1 MIRASLGHMKA
12 IEEILV
18 TLEQKIQET
27 IGLHFKE
34 EYDLLRTI
42 PAVKDS
48 ASVIIAEIGSEHG
61 PFCNRY
67 AHFIMVRDLPRQQ
80 RKRGE
85 EKTGDHHTRQYIL
98 KKYLRRV
105 RMGGNKDERH
115 LPLCQIS

>member
-48 ASVIIAEIGSEHG
+48 ASVIIAEIGVNMDLFVTDMHISSWSGISPGNNESAG
-61 PFCNRY
+61 KKNRE
-67 AHFIMVRDLPRQQ
+67 PP
-80 RKRGE
+80 
-85 EKTGDHHTRQYIL
+85 HTAI
-98 KKYLRRV
+98 
-105 RMGGNKDERH
+105 H
-115 LPLCQIS
+115 P